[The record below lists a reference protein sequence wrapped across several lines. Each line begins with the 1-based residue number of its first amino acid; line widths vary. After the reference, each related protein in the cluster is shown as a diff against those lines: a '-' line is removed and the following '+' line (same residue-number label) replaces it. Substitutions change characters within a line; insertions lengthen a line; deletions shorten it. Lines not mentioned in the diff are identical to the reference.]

1 MLMLILFG
9 ILLSGYF
16 FYKNKYNIILNIA
29 KLSMKLENILLEY
42 KGVTNTFLVPDYD
55 NNILIELPTQYY
67 IENYIKEN
75 VKYSDYLFIIQKIN
89 YKNNIFCNIKNAE
102 NIINIESNTIP
113 IDENTHINSPIILC
127 IVTIYNTLNN
137 EVLLKEYDV
146 TNYINYLIFN
156 KEVELTND
164 LKQKYFWIAYLNYF
178 LKERNSYIST
188 DSVEN
193 LKFEWKIMKDN
204 LEELHSE
211 NITITNKENKLFIKE
226 L

>member
-137 EVLLKEYDV
+137 EVLL
-146 TNYINYLIFN
+146 
-156 KEVELTND
+156 
-164 LKQKYFWIAYLNYF
+164 
-178 LKERNSYIST
+178 NS
-188 DSVEN
+188 
-193 LKFEWKIMKDN
+193 
-204 LEELHSE
+204 
-211 NITITNKENKLFIKE
+211 
-226 L
+226 